1 MRLFRQQGS
10 RAQYYDIRV
19 YPTLFNEFVLIHQ
32 CGKRACM
39 KKGTREYF
47 GSKKEALLHSL
58 TLLETKRLEGYT
70 LKTASR

>member
-1 MRLFRQQGS
+1 MKLYRRQGS

-19 YPTLFNEFVLIHQ
+19 YPTLFDEFVLVHQ

-47 GSKKEALLHSL
+47 ASKKEALLHSL
-58 TLLETKRLEGYT
+58 RIIELKKGEGFRP
-70 LKTASR
+70 SR